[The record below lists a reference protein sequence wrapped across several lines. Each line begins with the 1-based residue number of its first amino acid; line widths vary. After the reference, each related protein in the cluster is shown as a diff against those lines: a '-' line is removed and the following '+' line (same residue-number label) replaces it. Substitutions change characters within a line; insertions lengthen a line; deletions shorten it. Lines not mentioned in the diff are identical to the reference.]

1 MPPSSLHI
9 AIIGAGTAGAA
20 AGLLLARA
28 GHKVAVFEA
37 VAAPGPVGAGILLQ
51 PTGQAVLARLGLRD
65 EVVARGHRVD
75 HLLCE
80 TSRGR
85 KVLDLSYA
93 ALGDGHHGYG
103 LHRGALFAAL
113 FRALQDQAGVG
124 LHLGVE
130 IRALVTTPKGRL
142 LRDAAGNDHGP
153 FDLTVVAD
161 GAGSDLRD
169 DQRISRVVR
178 PYPWGALW
186 WVAPDPDRQFRGRLH
201 QIVEGAQT
209 MLGLLPTGTAPD
221 RPDVPLVSLFWSI
234 RADRVDAFRQGD
246 LGAWKARVSQLLPAA
261 AAVVASI
268 DSADQLLFARYRD
281 VVMPVWHGDRTVW
294 LGDAAHAMSPQ
305 LGQGANLALCDAAAL
320 ADCVAAHPDVK
331 AALSAYTRTRRRHL
345 DYYQWATRALT
356 PFFQSDSRLLP
367 WLRDLGM
374 PLAGALPWSRR
385 KMVAAMAGAETGL
398 LLAAPL
404 DLSQVPQLE
413 A

>member
-1 MPPSSLHI
+1 MPQAPLHI

-20 AGLLLARA
+20 AALLLARA
-28 GHKVAVFEA
+28 GHRVAVFEA
-37 VAAPGPVGAGILLQ
+37 VADPGPVGAGIMLQ
-51 PTGQAVLARLGLRD
+51 PTGQTVLARLGLLQD
-65 EVVARGHRVD
+65 VVARGHRVD

-80 TSRGR
+80 TNNGR
-85 KVLDLSYA
+85 KILDLSYA
-93 ALGDGHHGYG
+93 ALGDGRHGYG

-113 FRALQDQAGVG
+113 FAALGQQTGVG
-124 LHLGVE
+124 VHLGIEV
-130 IRALVTTPKGRL
+130 RKLVTTPKGPL

-161 GAGSDLRD
+161 GAGSDLHD
-169 DQRISRVVR
+169 DQGTPRTVK

-186 WVAPDPDRQFRGRLH
+186 WVAPDPELRFSGRLH
-201 QIVEGAQT
+201 QIVHGAHT

-221 RPDVPLVSLFWSI
+221 RPDLPLVSLFWSI
-234 RADRVDAFRQGD
+234 RADRVDAFRHGD

-261 AAVVASI
+261 AAVVAGI

-281 VVMPVWHGDRTVW
+281 VVMPNWHGDRTVW

-305 LGQGANLALCDAAAL
+305 LGQGANLALCDAAVL
-320 ADCVAAHPDVK
+320 ADCVAKHPDVNQ
-331 AALSAYTRTRRRHL
+331 ALVAYSRARRRHL

-356 PFFQSDSRLLP
+356 PFFQSDSQLLP
-367 WLRDLGM
+367 WLRDVGM
-374 PLAGALPWSRR
+374 PVAGALPWTRR

-398 LLAAPL
+398 LLSSAL
-404 DLSQVPQLE
+404 DLGPPPRLE